1 MITRRLLCGCI
12 PLAALSA
19 ITASQAFAANAE
31 CAVYTANR
39 QRALSPDEAI
49 GLLRE
54 GNERFAS
61 GRTVNCDLLA
71 QAKETSADQA
81 PFAAILGCM
90 DSRVPP
96 ELVFDQRIGDVF
108 SVRIAGNFADRNII
122 GSLEFATKVTGVRAI
137 VVLGHGSC
145 GAIRGAIDDV
155 QLGNLTATLANIRP
169 VVESAVYEGDRS
181 TRNPAFVQAV
191 AEANVR
197 RTVALLTQE
206 SEINAALV
214 EAGE

>member
-1 MITRRLLCGCI
+1 
-12 PLAALSA
+12 
-19 ITASQAFAANAE
+19 
-31 CAVYTANR
+31 
-39 QRALSPDEAI
+39 
-49 GLLRE
+49 
-54 GNERFAS
+54 
-61 GRTVNCDLLA
+61 
-71 QAKETSADQA
+71 
-81 PFAAILGCM
+81 M

-137 VVLGHGSC
+137 VVLGHSAC

-181 TRNPAFVQAV
+181 TRNPAFVQVV
-191 AEANVR
+191 AEANIR
-197 RTVALLTQE
+197 RTVSLLTQE

-214 EAGE
+214 EAGELRIVGAMHDLATGRVTFLG